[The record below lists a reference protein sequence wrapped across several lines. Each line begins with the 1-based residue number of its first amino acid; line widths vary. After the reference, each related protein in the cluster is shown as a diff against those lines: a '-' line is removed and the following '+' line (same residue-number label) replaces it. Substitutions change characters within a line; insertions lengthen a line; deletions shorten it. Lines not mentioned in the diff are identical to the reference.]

1 MNRVRSNAIWAVAA
15 VLLALP
21 MSVPGQ
27 QYAFRAYR
35 QAEGLKNLSINA
47 MAVDREGFVWLATEN
62 GVFRFLGAGFARYGP
77 EQGIAGIDIHD
88 VYADPGGMVWAGTDQ
103 GLFHWDGQRFVE
115 ATPQGIGIT
124 TLRSLAAES
133 ATALLVVDKGR
144 LYRLEH
150 DARGKTLSYR
160 PVLAEAVVEANPELK
175 QTFSVSVVDDPARGR
190 EIWAGCGRKLY
201 SWPDDGHTEPYPD
214 AVKAWGAGEGVSADQ
229 WQTVLA
235 DRTGTLW
242 AAGQRSIEVMARG
255 AEKFEDRSVP
265 GSAMESFFGHAAM
278 IEDPEGRILAPAEG
292 GIARWDGTAWHLIGR
307 ANGLEYEGYVL
318 GMAFDAAGDLWLAS
332 RGDGLYH
339 WNGYADWEGWGLD
352 QGFPAPFVWGVQQS
366 SAAGVTVATAK
377 GPAWIDLHSGQVRP
391 LFKTPRRSFNSQTP
405 LGLNGDGSLFAVT
418 LDGALFRIEAKTGEA
433 ERTGT
438 LRALAN
444 DVIQDA
450 AGNRLLTTE
459 QGAFLM
465 DARKPRSQPKRI
477 AAVDA
482 LLGGSRR
489 IETGCAGAD
498 GTDWLLAGNRLL
510 RFRDGQWTEPAIDGL
525 QKLNGSLLA
534 VSCAGD
540 GTVWATG
547 EQAGVWKLTEQG
559 GRLRASQLELPGSL
573 QSLAYLA
580 ILVDRRGW
588 VWLGSD
594 AGLAVWNGQQW
605 RHLTEESGLIWN
617 DISQGMLVEGP
628 DGSLWIGTSG
638 GLAHLLHPEHVFDDV
653 PLAVSVTGMLRGNQ
667 AYDTGQ
673 RLTLAWAATPLR
685 IELSSAT
692 MRNRSELTFQYRM
705 DGLQTEWVESMDGLA
720 VYSALPPG
728 EYVFEARVRNRG
740 LRTTSAPVK
749 VAVRILAP
757 WWRTNWF
764 YGLCVMALAM
774 LVVAGEGLRV
784 RHLQNRRTEL
794 EELVRQRTAEVEASR
809 EQLRI
814 QAAHDGLT
822 GMLNRTAVLRALR
835 AEMERCRR
843 ERTTLMVALVDL
855 DHFKQVNDAHGH
867 LAGDEA
873 LRWFAAAVASAIRV
887 YDHAGRY
894 GGEEFLLVLAQI
906 PPEATEHRLNRL
918 HASIS
923 NLKISAGETAFVLNC
938 SIGATVFD
946 PEGAQGSVESLLSV
960 ADQALYEA
968 KAAGRNRVI
977 FRAANY
983 REGENPNRA
992 VEVPPED

>member
-1 MNRVRSNAIWAVAA
+1 MSWVRSNAMRVVMAG
-15 VLLALP
+15 LLALP
-21 MSVPGQ
+21 AGVTGQ

-47 MAVDREGFVWLATEN
+47 MAVDRDGFVWLATEN
-62 GVFRFLGAGFARYGP
+62 GAFRFLGSGFARYGP
-77 EQGIAGIDIHD
+77 DQGIAGIDIRD
-88 VYADPGGMVWAGTDQ
+88 IYADPGGTVWAGTDQ
-103 GLFHWDGQRFVE
+103 GLFHWDGQRFE
-115 ATPQGIGIT
+115 AATPGGIRIP

-133 ATALLVVDKGR
+133 ATELLVVDKGR

-150 DARGKTLSYR
+150 DAQGRTLSYR
-160 PVLAEAVVEANPELK
+160 PVLADAVVKANSELG
-175 QTFSVSVVDDPARGR
+175 QTVSVSVVDDPARGR

-201 SWPDDGHTEPYPD
+201 SWPDAGGTEQYQG
-214 AVKAWGAGEGVSADQ
+214 AVTAWGAGDGVKADQ
-229 WQTVLA
+229 WQTVLV
-235 DRTGTLW
+235 DRAGTVW
-242 AAGQRSIEVMARG
+242 AAGQRYIAVKARG
-255 AEKFEDRSVP
+255 EAKFKDRSIP
-265 GSAMESFFGHAAM
+265 GSAMESFFGHSAI

-292 GIARWDGTAWHLIGR
+292 GIGRWDGTAWRLIGR
-307 ANGLEYEGYVL
+307 SNGLQYEGYVL

-352 QGFPAPFVWGVQQS
+352 QGLPNPFVWGVEP
-366 SAAGVTVATAK
+366 AGREVRVATAK
-377 GPAWIDLHSGQVRP
+377 GPVVIDLERGRARP
-391 LFKTPRRSFNSQTP
+391 LFKEPMRSFNSQTQ

-418 LDGALFRIEAKTGEA
+418 LDGGLYRIDAQTGSV

-438 LRALAN
+438 LKALAN
-444 DVIQDA
+444 SVFQDA
-450 AGNRLLTTE
+450 AGNRFVTTE
-459 QGAFLM
+459 QGAFVM
-465 DARKPRSQPKRI
+465 DARKPQSEPKRI

-482 LLGGSRR
+482 LLGGPHR
-489 IETGCAGAD
+489 IETGCAGKN
-498 GTDWLLAGNRLL
+498 GTDWLLANNRLL
-510 RFRDGQWTEPAIDGL
+510 RFKDGQWTEPAIDGL
-525 QKLNGSLLA
+525 PKLNGSLLA
-534 VSCAGD
+534 VACAGD

-547 EQAGVWKLTEQG
+547 EQAGVWKLAEQG
-559 GRLRASQLELPGSL
+559 GRLKASQLEMPGSL
-573 QSLAYLA
+573 QPLAYLA

-594 AGLAVWNGQQW
+594 AGLVVWNGQSW

-617 DISQGMLVEGP
+617 DISQGVLTEGA
-628 DGSLWIGTSG
+628 DGSLWIGTSDG
-638 GLAHLLHPEHVFDDV
+638 VAHLLHPEHVFDAV
-653 PLAVSVTGMLRGNQ
+653 PVAVSVTGIVRGSQ
-667 AYDTGQ
+667 VYDAGQ
-673 RLTLAWAATPLR
+673 RLTLPWAATPLQ

-692 MRNRSELTFQYRM
+692 MRNRSELNFQYRM
-705 DGLQTEWVESMDGLA
+705 DGLQTEWVESASGLA

-740 LRTTSAPVK
+740 LRTTSAPVR
-749 VAVRILAP
+749 VEVRILAP

-764 YGLCVMALAM
+764 YGLCLMALGM
-774 LVVAGEGLRV
+774 LLIGGEGLRV
-784 RHLQNRRTEL
+784 RHLQRRRSEL

-843 ERTTLMVALVDL
+843 EHTTLVVALVDL

-873 LRWFAAAVASAIRV
+873 LRWFATAVGSAIRV

-906 PPEATEHRLNRL
+906 PPEATEHRLTRL
-918 HASIS
+918 HAAIS

-938 SIGATVFD
+938 SVGATVYD
-946 PEGAQGSVESLLSV
+946 PDGAGGSVETLLSV

-968 KAAGRNRVI
+968 KAAGRNRVV
-977 FRAANY
+977 FREANY
-983 REGENPNRA
+983 REGENPNRV

>member
-1 MNRVRSNAIWAVAA
+1 
-15 VLLALP
+15 
-21 MSVPGQ
+21 
-27 QYAFRAYR
+27 
-35 QAEGLKNLSINA
+35 
-47 MAVDREGFVWLATEN
+47 
-62 GVFRFLGAGFARYGP
+62 
-77 EQGIAGIDIHD
+77 
-88 VYADPGGMVWAGTDQ
+88 
-103 GLFHWDGQRFVE
+103 
-115 ATPQGIGIT
+115 
-124 TLRSLAAES
+124 
-133 ATALLVVDKGR
+133 
-144 LYRLEH
+144 
-150 DARGKTLSYR
+150 
-160 PVLAEAVVEANPELK
+160 
-175 QTFSVSVVDDPARGR
+175 
-190 EIWAGCGRKLY
+190 
-201 SWPDDGHTEPYPD
+201 
-214 AVKAWGAGEGVSADQ
+214 
-229 WQTVLA
+229 
-235 DRTGTLW
+235 
-242 AAGQRSIEVMARG
+242 
-255 AEKFEDRSVP
+255 
-265 GSAMESFFGHAAM
+265 M

-307 ANGLEYEGYVL
+307 ANGLEYEGYAL

-339 WNGYADWEGWGLD
+339 WNGYADWEGWGRD
-352 QGFPAPFVWGVQQS
+352 QGFPAPSVWGVLQTAGS
-366 SAAGVTVATAK
+366 GAGAGVTVATAK
-377 GPAWIDLHSGQVRP
+377 GPARIDLVSGQARP
-391 LFKTPRRSFNSQTP
+391 LFKTQLRSFSSQTP

-418 LDGALFRIEAKTGEA
+418 LDGGLFRIDAKTGSA
-433 ERTGT
+433 QRTGT
-438 LRALAN
+438 LKAVAN
-444 DVIQDA
+444 YVIQDA
-450 AGNRLLTTE
+450 AGNRIVTSE
-459 QGAFLM
+459 HGAFLM
-465 DARKPRSQPKRI
+465 DAGKPRSQPKRI

-482 LLGGSRR
+482 LLGGVHR

-498 GTDWLLAGNRLL
+498 GTDWLLANNRLL
-510 RFRDGQWTEPAIDGL
+510 RFDAGHKDGQWAEPPIDGL
-525 QKLNGSLLA
+525 TKLNGSLLA
-534 VSCAGD
+534 VACAGD

-547 EQAGVWKLTEQG
+547 EQAGVWKLAEQG
-559 GRLRASQLELPGSL
+559 GRLLASQLELPKSL

-605 RHLTEESGLIWN
+605 RHLTEETGLIWN
-617 DISQGMLVEGP
+617 DINQGVLTEGV

-638 GLAHLLHPEHVFDDV
+638 GVGHLLHPEHVFDAV
-653 PLAVSVTGMLRGNQ
+653 PLAVSVTGIERGSQ
-667 AYDTGQ
+667 AYDVGQ
-673 RLTLAWAATPLR
+673 RLTLPWAATPLR
-685 IELSSAT
+685 FQLSSAT
-692 MRNRSELTFQYRM
+692 MRNRSELTFEYRM
-705 DGLQTEWVESMDGLA
+705 DGLQPDWVDSMSGGA

-728 EYVFEARVRNRG
+728 EYVFEARVRNPG
-740 LRTTSAPVK
+740 LRTTSEPVK

-774 LVVAGEGLRV
+774 LVVVLDALRV
-784 RHLQNRRTEL
+784 RHLQKRRTEL

-835 AEMERCRR
+835 AEMDRCRR
-843 ERTTLMVALVDL
+843 ERTTLAVALVDL

-873 LRWFAAAVASAIRV
+873 LRWFATAVGSAIRI

-918 HASIS
+918 HAAIS
-923 NLKISAGETAFVLNC
+923 NLRISAGETAFVLNC

-946 PEGAQGSVESLLSV
+946 PAGAQGSVESLLSV

-977 FRAANY
+977 FRPANY
-983 REGENPNRA
+983 REGHNPNRV